1 MKISYTQKKKLM
13 SLFMLIV
20 FGGSTLAFVFLQA
33 FSPSGTSSDEPIEN
47 QIDTTQLR
55 FDYPLTSVEESAYIQ
70 AGIVVVKYYY
80 SQDCEECLLG
90 TTITDQLFSDFEG
103 KILLESINTDEYSS
117 LEKAPSIVVK
127 GSTSKT
133 LIIMDYALLRQ
144 TTCGLFFS
152 QPESC

>member
-1 MKISYTQKKKLM
+1 
-13 SLFMLIV
+13 
-20 FGGSTLAFVFLQA
+20 
-33 FSPSGTSSDEPIEN
+33 
-47 QIDTTQLR
+47 
-55 FDYPLTSVEESAYIQ
+55 
-70 AGIVVVKYYY
+70 
-80 SQDCEECLLG
+80 LLG